1 MTTDGCNGCVALVV
15 GVLLIVIE
23 AHVPTYGALGVAG
36 TLLAGTGAWL
46 LFTSGGLGLEIALPV
61 TLGVGGRRTRC
72 CCRHRSE
79 GAERAARTR
88 ADRRAVPRRIRGAG
102 PQLGRPPGAG
112 GAGRRIVAGPNG
124 VRLHRDAGHGESVVV
139 EGVRGLTLSVRR
151 REPWELPC

>member
-1 MTTDGCNGCVALVV
+1 MAALGVLALVL

-23 AHVPTYGALGVAG
+23 AHVPTYGVLGVAG

-61 TLGVGGRRTRC
+61 TLGVGVVGLGAVAVTGRKVLSARREPVRTGAQSLVGSEALV
-72 CCRHRSE
+72 RSWDGHQGQVE
-79 GAERAARTR
+79 LGGELWSARMEFGYTET
-88 ADRRAVPRRIRGAG
+88 
-102 PQLGRPPGAG
+102 PGT
-112 GAGRRIVAGPNG
+112 
-124 VRLHRDAGHGESVVV
+124 GESVVV

>member
-1 MTTDGCNGCVALVV
+1 MAALGVLALVV

-46 LFTSGGLGLEIALPV
+46 VFTSGGLGLEVALPV
-61 TLGVGGRRTRC
+61 TLGVAVVGLGAVAVTGRKVLSARREPV
-72 CCRHRSE
+72 RA
-79 GAERAARTR
+79 GAESMIGSEATVRSWDGDHGQVEADGGLWRARMEFGYTET
-88 ADRRAVPRRIRGAG
+88 PHAG
-102 PQLGRPPGAG
+102 EP
-112 GAGRRIVAGPNG
+112 
-124 VRLHRDAGHGESVVV
+124 VVV

>member
-1 MTTDGCNGCVALVV
+1 MAELGVLALVL

-46 LFTSGGLGLEIALPV
+46 LFTSGGLGLEVALPV
-61 TLGVGGRRTRC
+61 TLGVAVVGLGAVAVTGRKVLSARREPVRTGAQSLVGSEALVRSWDGQQGQVELGG
-72 CCRHRSE
+72 E
-79 GAERAARTR
+79 LWRARMEFGYTET
-88 ADRRAVPRRIRGAG
+88 PCS
-102 PQLGRPPGAG
+102 
-112 GAGRRIVAGPNG
+112 
-124 VRLHRDAGHGESVVV
+124 GESVVV